1 MEIRLLRMLDMM
13 MRMMQRKVEV
23 RAALI
28 STATK
33 VVGIGSG
40 MAFRAEKRSR
50 YEQEHEIKDR
60 LTDL

>member
-1 MEIRLLRMLDMM
+1 MLDMM

-23 RAALI
+23 RAALVSI
-28 STATK
+28 ATK

-60 LTDL
+60 LTHL